1 MLGDLRR
8 VLRLNLFLRLM
19 KITLGYRLT
28 IRTAS
33 AMT

>member
-1 MLGDLRR
+1 VCAVVIMLG
-8 VLRLNLFLRLM
+8 RLM